1 MENKVISALK
11 QDVINEIYRS
21 VDYTDE
27 SLKICLDFI
36 EYSYPNEFRSREN
49 IEDAMYDFAD
59 GYIDIYYGKLLDWMG
74 KDDNYMAVDRVLSEQ
89 GYNKDNGIMGVIQ
102 SAQYES
108 ALGTLMSNDD
118 SIKNLVALSYL
129 ESKLD
134 DVSLP
139 DADFEDFLDDISYDL
154 KKVREFSDIEYAV
167 DEWVEGRLELAQENE
182 TAVE

>member
-11 QDVINEIYRS
+11 QDVTNEIYRS

-36 EYSYPNEFRSREN
+36 KDSYPNKLRSMDN
-49 IEDAMYDFAD
+49 IEDAIDYFAD
-59 GYIDIYYGKLLDWMG
+59 GYVDIATGKLLDWMG
-74 KDDNYMAVDRVLSEQ
+74 KDDNFMAVDRVLSEQ
-89 GYNKDNGIMGVIQ
+89 GYNKENGITGAIQ
-102 SAQYES
+102 SAQYAT
-108 ALGTLMSNDD
+108 ALETLWSNDD

-134 DVSLP
+134 DVSLS

-154 KKVREFSDIEYAV
+154 KKDCYFSDIEDTV
-167 DEWVEGRLELAQENE
+167 DEWVEDRLELAQEKSE
-182 TAVE
+182 DRS